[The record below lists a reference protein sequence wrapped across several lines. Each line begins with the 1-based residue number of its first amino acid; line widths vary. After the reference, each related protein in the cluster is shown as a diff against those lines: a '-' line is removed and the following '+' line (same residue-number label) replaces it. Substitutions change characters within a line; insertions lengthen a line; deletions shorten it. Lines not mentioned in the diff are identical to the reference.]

1 MTVRTRKLALAFP
14 LATCAFVVVWVAVDF
29 FDRTRQSLRDFDP
42 HEVARLETR
51 MWRSYYDHRSLRLF
65 ADLVTLLRDQY
76 HLPFWCACA
85 GAYHAAHAAVV
96 FQPGH
101 NEGEYR
107 RALPDLEA
115 YYTLIHRASD
125 TPFSIEGASARE
137 LQWWIVHRER
147 AQHQP
152 GDLGHALA
160 ALQAEIFQMP
170 EAQFSDHAKLRAEAT
185 VLCDQ
190 RAGEGRAAEEHWA
203 RILATLDQSWT
214 LLYQRVNQKEN

>member
-1 MTVRTRKLALAFP
+1 MAMPVRKLTLTTLSAALVM
-14 LATCAFVVVWVAVDF
+14 LGGWVAVDI
-29 FDRTRQSLRDFDP
+29 FDHTRHSLRDFDP

-76 HLPFWCACA
+76 HLPFWRAFN

-96 FQPGH
+96 FQGGH
-101 NEGEYR
+101 NRSEYE

-115 YYTLIHRASD
+115 YYALVYRASD
-125 TPFSIEGASARE
+125 TPFSIRDVSARE
-137 LQWWIVHRER
+137 LEWWIVHRER

-152 GDLGHALA
+152 GELEHTLA
-160 ALQAEIFQMP
+160 ALQAQIFQMP
-170 EAQFSDHAKLRAEAT
+170 EAQFSEHARLRAEAT

-190 RAGEGRAAEEHWA
+190 RAAEGRAAEEDWA
-203 RILATLDQSWT
+203 RILATLDRSWSV
-214 LLYQRVNQKEN
+214 LYEGVNR